1 MDNKLFNFVGSL
13 VVIIIALG
21 IFLILMSNSIPNEN
35 RELIIAFVSALFGAI
50 ASSIKNI
57 TGGK

>member
-1 MDNKLFNFVGSL
+1 MENKLFNFVGSL

>member
-1 MDNKLFNFVGSL
+1 MENKLFNFVGSL

-57 TGGK
+57 TGSK